1 MELELLLER
10 EPWPQALAALQR
22 WGALVLLDPQLQA
35 DSTWPLR
42 LRWAQRLGLPL
53 MVALVAGAADPL
65 ALAERLQLPH
75 AQHKLLAASLALWE
89 RLAEEGAAGGA
100 VGDGAAGDAVSWCAL
115 LEAPGCSVDAVALGL
130 ACSAGGVEPW
140 RQWRRPLLRWLWRW
154 RHIQAPLQ
162 ASDLIAQG
170 FKPGPALGARLRQLR
185 AEVLAAERV

>member
-22 WGALVLLDPQLQA
+22 WGALVLLDPQLQV
-35 DSTWPLR
+35 DPTWPRR

-75 AQHKLLAASLALWE
+75 AQHKLLAAWLALRA
-89 RLAEEGAAGGA
+89 RLAEEGALGGA
-100 VGDGAAGDAVSWCAL
+100 AVGGAAGDAVSWCAL
-115 LEAPGCSVDAVALGL
+115 LEAPGCSADAVALGL
-130 ACSAGGVEPW
+130 VCSAGGMEPW
-140 RQWRRPLLRWLWRW
+140 RQWRRHLLRWWWRW

-170 FKPGPALGARLRQLR
+170 LKPGPALGARLRQLR

>member
-1 MELELLLER
+1 
-10 EPWPQALAALQR
+10 
-22 WGALVLLDPQLQA
+22 VLLDPQLQA
-35 DSTWPLR
+35 DQIWSRR

-75 AQHKLLAASLALWE
+75 AQHKLLAAWLALRA
-89 RLAEEGAAGGA
+89 RLAEEGSVGGA
-100 VGDGAAGDAVSWCAL
+100 ALGGAAGDAVSWCAL
-115 LEAPGCSVDAVALGL
+115 LEAPGCSADAVALAL
-130 ACSAGGVEPW
+130 ACSAGGMEPW
-140 RQWRRPLLRWLWRW
+140 RQWRRPLLRWWWRW

-170 FKPGPALGARLRQLR
+170 LKPGPALGARLRQLR